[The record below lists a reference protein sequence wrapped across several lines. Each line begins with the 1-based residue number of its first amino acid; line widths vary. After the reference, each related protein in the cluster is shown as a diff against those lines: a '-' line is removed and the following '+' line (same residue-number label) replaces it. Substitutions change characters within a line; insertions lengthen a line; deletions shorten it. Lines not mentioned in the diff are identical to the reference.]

1 MSIRVFAW
9 DANPNV
15 DRHLYP
21 QSNRRAAEIVGSG
34 RGEYIQL
41 ADGRTAV
48 QLKAS
53 PVERAEKSIGSNN
66 LVPFGRAYNPMMQPP
81 SLHYEI
87 PRAGDCRSIC
97 TRRFNLRS
105 AKIIGAGTRHVLL
118 SRTRKVSARKI
129 DFTRPLS
136 ATPAR
141 VLSNSNLTT
150 TSSLEVSA

>member
-1 MSIRVFAW
+1 MSSFYSLNVDFPRNRPAIGCQSLQNRKSARKDTPNQMSIRVFAW

-53 PVERAEKSIGSNN
+53 PVERAEKSIGTNN
-66 LVPFGRAYNPMMQPP
+66 LVPIRSRLQPHDAAAIAALRDP
-81 SLHYEI
+81 ARRRLPVHLH
-87 PRAGDCRSIC
+87 ASIQ
-97 TRRFNLRS
+97 S
-105 AKIIGAGTRHVLL
+105 AKREDHRRRH
-118 SRTRKVSARKI
+118 
-129 DFTRPLS
+129 
-136 ATPAR
+136 
-141 VLSNSNLTT
+141 
-150 TSSLEVSA
+150 